1 MKNIFIPFIYSGHNR
16 WCFFT
21 SCKVHCRSPLTSC
34 ICAKLV
40 IIAIALSAVSFV
52 HLLSDNFHWF
62 SIGTDLGLLILSAL
76 KSVKDAG
83 VTKKVGAVFFA

>member
-16 WCFFT
+16 WCCFT

-52 HLLSDNFHWF
+52 HLLSDNF
-62 SIGTDLGLLILSAL
+62 TDLGLLILSAL

-83 VTKKVGAVFFA
+83 VTKKVRTVLFA